1 MTKVARKKIKS
12 SESEVT
18 KYLCW
23 WLKMARQDKSYTMR
37 QLGNIL
43 NVPHSFIGKVENRE
57 RRLDVTEFISYCAA
71 LDVNPADGIAY
82 AKEQASKAAAA

>member
-1 MTKVARKKIKS
+1 MTKKARRKIKS

-18 KYLCW
+18 KFLCL

-37 QLGNIL
+37 QLGDIL

-57 RRLDVTEFISYCAA
+57 RRLDVTEFITYCEA
-71 LDVNPADGIAY
+71 LGVIPADGIAY
-82 AKEQASKAAAA
+82 AKEQAIKATAA